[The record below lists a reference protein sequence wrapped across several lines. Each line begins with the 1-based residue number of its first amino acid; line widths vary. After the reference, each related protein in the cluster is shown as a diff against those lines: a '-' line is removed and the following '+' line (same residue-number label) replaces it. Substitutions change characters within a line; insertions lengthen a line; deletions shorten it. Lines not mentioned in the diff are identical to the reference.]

1 MNARSGGNIARRKE
15 CLLIFGLF
23 GVEELINLSLI
34 NGTGSIVWYL
44 YVRGDLGCL

>member
-23 GVEELINLSLI
+23 EVEELINLSLI
-34 NGTGSIVWYL
+34 NGTGSIVLYL
-44 YVRGDLGCL
+44 YVRGELGCL